1 MFANLLQRSRRQLFP
16 LQSHVLLGLAV
27 SGLLSGCATNPLEDR
42 VWGPS
47 YQPQNVYTESHT
59 LPAKLRRLAVLPLTA
74 AGESTE
80 LEFGR
85 TSLEPVLM
93 AELGR
98 VNQFELVPVTPE
110 QLHRWTGRSSWT
122 GEEKLPQD
130 FFAKLRA
137 AAGVDGVL
145 LSRLTQYRAFE
156 PLAIGWRIKL
166 LDAQNPSV
174 IWAVDEVFDARQS
187 DVANAARRFAQAHPE
202 LGPTV
207 GDSRA
212 TLMSPR
218 RFAQYTASAVFQT
231 LPAR

>member
-1 MFANLLQRSRRQLFP
+1 VFANLLQRSRRQLFP
-16 LQSHVLLGLAV
+16 LQSHVLFGLAV

-47 YQPQNVYTESHT
+47 YQPQNIYTEGST
-59 LPAKLRRLAVLPLTA
+59 LPAKLRRLA
-74 AGESTE
+74 
-80 LEFGR
+80 
-85 TSLEPVLM
+85 SLEPLLL

-130 FFAKLRA
+130 FFEKLRA
-137 AAGVDGVL
+137 AVGVDGVL

-174 IWAVDEVFDARQS
+174 VWAIDEVFDARQS
-187 DVANAARRFAQAHPE
+187 DVANAARRFAQAHP
-202 LGPTV
+202 TA

>member
-1 MFANLLQRSRRQLFP
+1 MFANLPRCHHRLLFP
-16 LQSHVLLGLAV
+16 LRRLAILGLAV
-27 SGLLSGCATNPLEDR
+27 AGLLSGCATNPLEDR

-47 YQPQNVYTESHT
+47 YQPQNIYTEGQT
-59 LPAKLRRLAVLPLTA
+59 LPARLRRLAVLPLTA

-85 TSLEPVLM
+85 ASLEPVLF

-98 VNQFELVPVTPE
+98 VNQFELVPITPE
-110 QLHRWTGRSSWT
+110 QLQRWTGRSSWT
-122 GEEKLPQD
+122 GEEKLPRD
-130 FFAKLRA
+130 FFEKLRA
-137 AAGVDGVL
+137 AAGIDGVL
-145 LSRLTQYRAFE
+145 LCRLTQYRAYE

-166 LDAQNPSV
+166 LDARNPRV

-202 LGPTV
+202 PVPPV
-207 GDSRA
+207 GDSRSA
-212 TLMSPR
+212 LMSPR

>member
-1 MFANLLQRSRRQLFP
+1 M
-16 LQSHVLLGLAV
+16 
-27 SGLLSGCATNPLEDR
+27 
-42 VWGPS
+42 WGPS
-47 YQPQNVYTESHT
+47 YQPLNIYTEDHT
-59 LPAKLRRLAVLPLTA
+59 LPAQLRRLAVLPLTA

-85 TSLEPVLM
+85 ASLEPVLL

-110 QLHRWTGRSSWT
+110 QLQRWTGRSSWA
-122 GEEKLPQD
+122 GEDKLPQD
-130 FFAKLRA
+130 FFEKLRA

-145 LSRLTQYRAFE
+145 FSRLTQYRAYE

-166 LDAQNPSV
+166 LDARNPRV
-174 IWAVDEVFDARQS
+174 LWAVDEVFDVRQT

-202 LGPTV
+202 PVPPV

-212 TLMSPR
+212 ALMSPR

>member
-1 MFANLLQRSRRQLFP
+1 MFANLPRCHHRLLFP
-16 LQSHVLLGLAV
+16 LRRLAILGLAV
-27 SGLLSGCATNPLEDR
+27 AGLLSGCATNPLEDR

-47 YQPQNVYTESHT
+47 YQPQNIYTEGQT
-59 LPAKLRRLAVLPLTA
+59 LPARLRRLAVLPLTA

-85 TSLEPVLM
+85 ASLEPVLF

-110 QLHRWTGRSSWT
+110 QLQRWTGRSSWT

-130 FFAKLRA
+130 FFEKLRN
-137 AAGVDGVL
+137 AAGIDGL
-145 LSRLTQYRAFE
+145 LLCRLTQYRAYE
-156 PLAIGWRIKL
+156 PLAIGWRLKL
-166 LDAQNPSV
+166 LDARNPRV

-202 LGPTV
+202 PVPPV

-212 TLMSPR
+212 ALMSPR

>member
-1 MFANLLQRSRRQLFP
+1 MFANLQRSQHRLLFP
-16 LQSHVLLGLAV
+16 LRRLAVLGLAV
-27 SGLLSGCATNPLEDR
+27 AGLLSGCATNPLEDQ

-47 YQPQNVYTESHT
+47 YQPLNIYAEGHT
-59 LPAKLRRLAVLPLTA
+59 LPAGLKRLAVLPLTTL
-74 AGESTE
+74 GESTE

-85 TSLEPVLM
+85 ASLEPVLL

-98 VNQFELVPVTPE
+98 ANQFELVPITPD
-110 QLHRWTGRSSWT
+110 QLLRWTGRRSWT
-122 GEEKLPQD
+122 GEEKLPRD
-130 FFAKLRA
+130 FFAKIRS

-145 LSRLTQYRAFE
+145 LSRLTQYRAYE

-166 LDAQNPSV
+166 LDAQDPRV
-174 IWAVDEVFDARQS
+174 LWAVDEVFDARQT

-202 LGPTV
+202 PVPPV

-212 TLMSPR
+212 ALMSPR
-218 RFAQYTASAVFQT
+218 RFAQYTANAVFQT

>member
-1 MFANLLQRSRRQLFP
+1 MFANLPRCHHRLLFP
-16 LQSHVLLGLAV
+16 LRRLAILGLAV
-27 SGLLSGCATNPLEDR
+27 AGLLSGCATNPLEDR

-47 YQPQNVYTESHT
+47 YQPQNIYTEGQT
-59 LPAKLRRLAVLPLTA
+59 LPARLRRLAVLPVTA

-85 TSLEPVLM
+85 ASLEPVLF

-98 VNQFELVPVTPE
+98 VNQFELVPITPE
-110 QLHRWTGRSSWT
+110 QLQRWTGRSSWT
-122 GEEKLPQD
+122 GEEKLPRD
-130 FFAKLRA
+130 FFEKLRA
-137 AAGVDGVL
+137 AAGIDGVL
-145 LSRLTQYRAFE
+145 LSRLTQYRAYE

-166 LDAQNPSV
+166 LDARNPRV

-202 LGPTV
+202 PVPPV
-207 GDSRA
+207 GDSRSA
-212 TLMSPR
+212 LMSPR

>member
-1 MFANLLQRSRRQLFP
+1 MVRRLA
-16 LQSHVLLGLAV
+16 VLGLAV
-27 SGLLSGCATNPLEDR
+27 AGLLSGCATNPLEDR

-47 YQPQNVYTESHT
+47 YQPLNIYTEGHT
-59 LPAKLRRLAVLPLTA
+59 LPTNLRRLAVLPLTA

-85 TSLEPVLM
+85 ASLEPVLF

-98 VNQFELVPVTPE
+98 VNQFELVPITPE
-110 QLHRWTGRSSWT
+110 QLQRWTGRSSWT
-122 GEEKLPQD
+122 GEEKLPRD
-130 FFAKLRA
+130 FFEKLRA

-145 LSRLTQYRAFE
+145 LSRLTQYRAYE

-166 LDAQNPSV
+166 LDAQNPRV

-202 LGPTV
+202 PVPPV
-207 GDSRA
+207 GDSRSA
-212 TLMSPR
+212 LMSPR

>member
-1 MFANLLQRSRRQLFP
+1 MFANLQRCHQQRLFP
-16 LQSHVLLGLAV
+16 LRRLAVLGLAV
-27 SGLLSGCATNPLEDR
+27 AGLLSGCATNPLEDR

-47 YQPQNVYTESHT
+47 YQPLNIYTEAHT
-59 LPAKLRRLAVLPLTA
+59 LPARLRRLAVLPLTA

-85 TSLEPVLM
+85 ASLEPVLF

-110 QLHRWTGRSSWT
+110 QLQRWTGRSSWT

-130 FFAKLRA
+130 FFEKLRA
-137 AAGVDGVL
+137 AAGIDGVL
-145 LSRLTQYRAFE
+145 LCRLTQYRAYE
-156 PLAIGWRIKL
+156 PLAIGWRLKL
-166 LDAQNPSV
+166 LDARNPRV

-202 LGPTV
+202 PVPPV
-207 GDSRA
+207 GDSRSA
-212 TLMSPR
+212 LMSPR